1 MPHRDALA
9 SLNQSLAA
17 IDVMIRGGKGQGGRL
32 VGVAQEARQAAE
44 TLVRV
49 MRVQAA
55 TVANEAALAEKV
67 QNPAAL
73 SAGPAQTGR
82 LDDAFT
88 SSITA

>member
-32 VGVAQEARQAAE
+32 VGVAQEARHAAE

-55 TVANEAALAEKV
+55 KAADDVALTEKV
-67 QNPAAL
+67 
-73 SAGPAQTGR
+73 
-82 LDDAFT
+82 
-88 SSITA
+88 